1 MQADDDRSL
10 LAARLRVPEHVVY
23 REFGDE
29 TVILN
34 LESGMYHG
42 LNQTAARMLE
52 ELQKSASLGA
62 VVDVLSSELGQPREV
77 IESDL
82 IGFAR
87 ALEERG
93 LVERDV
99 G

>member
-1 MQADDDRSL
+1 MQADDDRSIL
-10 LAARLRVPEHVVY
+10 DARIRVPEHVVY
-23 REFGDE
+23 REFSDE

-34 LESGMYHG
+34 LDSGMYHG

-52 ELQKSASLGA
+52 ELGRSESVADA
-62 VVDVLSSELGQPREV
+62 VDGLTAELGQPREV
-77 IESDL
+77 IERDL
-82 IGFAR
+82 LGFCR

-93 LVERDV
+93 LVERD